1 MTGEHVTL
9 IDNTDKVIKS
19 IEQSAS
25 KRMAK
30 AVNEVRNVVLET
42 LSGSRTGRRYKVPGT
57 QRLYTASAP
66 GEPPA
71 QATGGL
77 RGSIKTTVSGED
89 KKIVGRVGTDLEY
102 GKELEFGSRKVA
114 PRPWLYPSFEKAS
127 PKVKEIL
134 DGKWF

>member
-42 LSGSRTGRRYKVPGT
+42 LSGSRTGRKYKVPGT
-57 QRLYTASAP
+57 QRIYTASAP

-71 QATGGL
+71 QATGRL
-77 RGSIKTTVSGED
+77 RQSIKTSVKGEG
-89 KKIVGRVGTDLEY
+89 KKVVGRVGTDLDY
-102 GKELEFGSRKVA
+102 GKKLEFGDSKVA
-114 PRPWLYPSFEKAS
+114 PRPWLKPSFEKA
-127 PKVKEIL
+127 KDKIEEIL

>member
-19 IEQSAS
+19 IEQNAS

-42 LSGSRTGRRYKVPGT
+42 LSGSRTGRRYKIPGT
-57 QRLYTASAP
+57 QKFYTASSP

-71 QATGGL
+71 QATGRL
-77 RGSIKTTVSGED
+77 RQSIKTSIQSEGKV
-89 KKIVGRVGTDLEY
+89 IVGRIGTDLDY
-102 GKELEFGSRKVA
+102 GKTLEFGDDKVA
-114 PRPWLYPSFEKAS
+114 PRPWLHPSFEKARDKIS
-127 PKVKEIL
+127 EIL

>member
-1 MTGEHVTL
+1 MSGEHVTL

-19 IEQSAS
+19 INDNAS

-30 AVNEVRNVVLET
+30 AVIEVRNVVLET

-57 QRLYTASAP
+57 QRFYTASAP

-77 RGSIKTTVSGED
+77 RGSIKTTVSSED
-89 KKIVGRVGTDLEY
+89 KKVVGRVGTDLEY
-102 GKELEFGSRKVA
+102 GKELEFGSRGVA
-114 PRPWLYPSFEKAS
+114 PRPWLKPSFEKA
-127 PKVKEIL
+127 KDKIEEIL